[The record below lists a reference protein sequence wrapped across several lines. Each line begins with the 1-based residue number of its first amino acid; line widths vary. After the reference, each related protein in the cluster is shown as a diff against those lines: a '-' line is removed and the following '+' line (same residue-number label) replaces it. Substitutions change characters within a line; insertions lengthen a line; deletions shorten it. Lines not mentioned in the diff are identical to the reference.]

1 MNYHPELS
9 DTWYLPTS
17 YIQLLLHTYSTC
29 MKPTAVVF
37 MLKVD
42 LEFVSLSFGF
52 LKASLTFFFLKW
64 QSNVCSLANMQ
75 SFFIYVEPSVSGHF
89 EAYLPMLKHL
99 WEGKIFTSC
108 S

>member
-52 LKASLTFFFLKW
+52 LKASLTFFFSSNGKAMYAVW
-64 QSNVCSLANMQ
+64 QTCSL
-75 SFFIYVEPSVSGHF
+75 F
-89 EAYLPMLKHL
+89 
-99 WEGKIFTSC
+99 
-108 S
+108 